1 MQEVQAAGQPLLA
14 PKVLLGWCAS
24 VSRMSATSILWLRRD
39 LRLHDL
45 PALVAAAA
53 QGDVLPVFVLDER
66 LLVESSVRTACLL
79 RALRSAQESYDGN
92 IVVRKGKPE
101 EVLPRLASEVGANTI
116 HISGESQPWG
126 RIRDQRVRNALG
138 DDVELVATG
147 SPYAV
152 SPGTIANQSGKPFQ
166 VFTPFSKAWR
176 AHGWPAPAVVPKG
189 LKFTTGIE
197 SLDVPQPPDLDQDLP
212 EVGEEAAL
220 KRWAGFLDVVDDYGK
235 MRDIPGVDG
244 TSMMSMHLKFGTVH
258 PRTLLADLDEGH
270 PGQRKFATELA
281 WREFYADVLW
291 HNPESEYKDLKPGLK
306 DISYEDPETDDDVAA
321 QFTAWKQGRTGFPF
335 VDAGMR
341 QLATTGWMHN
351 RVRMVVASF
360 LTKDLHIWWPHG
372 ARYFMELLRDG
383 DPASNSHGWQWTAG
397 TGTDAS
403 PYFRVFNPI
412 TQGLRFDP
420 DGAYIR
426 QWIPEL
432 RHLEGKRA
440 HEPWGQPDG
449 LDHGYPERIVDHAVE
464 RNVALERYGETK
476 D

>member
-1 MQEVQAAGQPLLA
+1 
-14 PKVLLGWCAS
+14 
-24 VSRMSATSILWLRRD
+24 MSPTSILWLRRD

-45 PALVAAAA
+45 PALVSAAA

-66 LLVESSVRTACLL
+66 LLSESSVRTTCLL
-79 RALRSAQESYDGN
+79 RALKSAQESYDGR
-92 IVVRKGKPE
+92 IVVRKGKAE
-101 EVLPRLASEVGANTI
+101 EVLPELAREVGARHI

-138 DDVELVATG
+138 EDVELVSTS

-152 SPGTIANQSGKPFQ
+152 DPGTILNQSGKPFQ

-176 AHGWPAPAVVPKG
+176 AHGWPPPAAVPKG
-189 LKFTTGIE
+189 LSFATGLE
-197 SLDVPQPPDLDQDLP
+197 SMDIPDPPHVDMDLP
-212 EVGEEAAL
+212 EVGEDAATA
-220 KRWAGFLDVVDDYGK
+220 RWTEFLDVINEYDK
-235 MRDIPGVDG
+235 MRDFPAVDN
-244 TSMMSMHLKFGTVH
+244 TSMLSTHLKFGTIH
-258 PRTLLADLDEGH
+258 PRTLLADLDERKPGH
-270 PGQRKFATELA
+270 KRFVSEIG

-291 HNPESEYKDLKPGLK
+291 HNPESEFEDLKPALQE
-306 DISYEDPETDDDVAA
+306 IPYEDPVNDQDVAA
-321 QFTAWKQGRTGFPF
+321 QLTAWKQGRTGYPF

-341 QLATTGWMHN
+341 QLAAIGWMHN

-372 ARYFMELLRDG
+372 ARHFMELLRDG

-403 PYFRVFNPI
+403 PYFRVFNPV

-420 DGAYIR
+420 DGEYIR

-432 RHLEGKRA
+432 RHLQGKSA
-440 HEPWGQPDG
+440 HEPWDHQDG
-449 LDHGYPERIVDHAVE
+449 LEHGYPERIVDHATE

-476 D
+476 N